1 MSQPTN
7 STTVN
12 ARRVRIVAVLMLV
25 LAVLLGGY
33 AMALNWLTER
43 VASDMERT
51 VRDVPVQYLPTAA
64 NSE

>member
-1 MSQPTN
+1 MPQPTD
-7 STTVN
+7 STIVN

>member
-1 MSQPTN
+1 MSQPTD